1 MLVWLSRRVVKD
13 AWYVVGTWA
22 ALAVILLAVSL
33 SGLGGTGL
41 FDRLKT
47 GNSSVT
53 VCMIVNRDDLTEALA
68 RLELEGGS

>member
-41 FDRLKT
+41 FDRLKACET
-47 GNSSVT
+47 S
-53 VCMIVNRDDLTEALA
+53 
-68 RLELEGGS
+68 